1 MITLDIDDYCN
12 NCNEF
17 DADVEKDIV
26 VLNNIQK
33 SNQTCKCNTTIT
45 CKHRFRCQN
54 IRGYLNIQKN
64 GEKNGE
70 KNDESSVKKIGFEF
84 KRAYKNDSPKD
95 YPTTNTRK

>member
-26 VLNNIQK
+26 VLHNDNK
-33 SNQTCKCNTTIT
+33 NLNQVCKCNTTIT
-45 CKHRFRCQN
+45 CKHRFRCQS
-54 IRGYLNIQKN
+54 IKGYLDIQ
-64 GEKNGE
+64 KNGE

-84 KRAYKNDSPKD
+84 QKD
-95 YPTTNTRK
+95 NPTNSSSSQSQ

>member
-1 MITLDIDDYCN
+1 MIALDIDDYCN

-17 DADVEKDIV
+17 DADVEKDMV
-26 VLNNIQK
+26 VLSNIQK

-64 GEKNGE
+64 GEKN
-70 KNDESSVKKIGFEF
+70 DESSVKKIGFEF
-84 KRAYKNDSPKD
+84 PKD
-95 YPTTNTRK
+95 NPTNSSSSQS